1 MDTTEDIVRP
11 DWVPANAVW
20 VNGLWHVN
28 GVKVFNV
35 ERPQMTDRERG
46 EAQKA
51 LHAAE
56 YEKQQRIL
64 REGLEPGQ
72 YRHGGLIYGRDA
84 KVVGP
89 DDQSWRPD
97 HAEKREA
104 RRAEIVK
111 TAAEQ
116 QRAIQALDRAQLA
129 KDKADAKAFQSHNVL
144 TEA

>member
-1 MDTTEDIVRP
+1 MDTTDEIVRP
-11 DWVPANAVW
+11 DWVPAHAVW

-28 GVKVFNV
+28 GVKIYN
-35 ERPQMTDRERG
+35 EPPHPQLTDRERG
-46 EAQKA
+46 ERDKA
-51 LHAAE
+51 RHAAE

-84 KVVGP
+84 KVIGP

-104 RRAEIVK
+104 RRAKIVAS
-111 TAAEQ
+111 AAEQ
-116 QRAIQALDRAQLA
+116 QKAITALERATQKKLE
-129 KDKADAKAFQSHNVL
+129 ADARAFQAHNVM
-144 TEA
+144 EA